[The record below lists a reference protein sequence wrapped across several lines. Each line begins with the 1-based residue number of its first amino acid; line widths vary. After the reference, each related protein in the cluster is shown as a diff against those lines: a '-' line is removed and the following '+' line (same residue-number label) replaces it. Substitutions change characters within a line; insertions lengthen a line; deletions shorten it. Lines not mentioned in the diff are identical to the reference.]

1 MQFLWWTILMIEEFG
16 IGSTNNPLIDNFS
29 SFSSLVCLM
38 LYWHLLW
45 DWPRR
50 FSPFSQALIQSNSKL
65 EIIRTWWLAF
75 SNTKFYFVS
84 LWVPIGSLWY
94 FPLFWLVIII
104 TQTKR
109 ALIWGKKKKHLDC
122 TCTYQ
127 LLSSW
132 CTLIDYFFRDDT
144 FYHFLIWEKKYSDCI
159 CTY

>member
-1 MQFLWWTILMIEEFG
+1 
-16 IGSTNNPLIDNFS
+16 
-29 SFSSLVCLM
+29 M

-84 LWVPIGSLWY
+84 LWVPIASLWY

-104 TQTKR
+104 TRTKR
-109 ALIWGKKKKHLDC
+109 ALIWEKKKKYSDC

-127 LLSSW
+127 LLSSC

-144 FYHFLIWEKKYSDCI
+144 FYHFLIWEKNTQIVYVPISSCFLDVHSLLI
-159 CTY
+159 DHVFWDDTFYYFGPVR